1 MSPNTDLSESLP
13 FNEYI
18 ELPGWRHRHTSIED
32 YNSFWRKTVEDY
44 VGFWENEAKQVEW
57 FSPWEKTLERGEV
70 PQVFR
75 WFVGGKTNL
84 SYLCLDRHVKTW
96 KSNKVAYIWEGE
108 PVDSDGNP
116 LEVRKFTYFEL
127 WRNVNRLSYSLKRLG
142 LKKGDRAAVY
152 LPMIPELPMIMLAFA
167 RIGVVFTVVFS
178 GFSAENL
185 RVRLEDLGAKM
196 LVTADGFYRRGRLV
210 NLKEVADKAVENR
223 PDLSFM
229 IVVKRAGN
237 EVSMARGRD
246 LWMHELLRE
255 TPPTAY
261 VEPERMSSDEP
272 LYVLYTSG
280 TTGKPKGIIHDNGGY
295 AVLLNSTMKWVFDI
309 RDDDVFFCTADIG
322 WVTGHS
328 YIVFGPLMAGATV
341 LMYEG
346 ALDYPGPD
354 RWWAMIE
361 RHGVSIF
368 YTTPTAVRMLMRF
381 GSESVRKHDLSRLRL
396 IHSVGEPINPAAWM
410 WLYDVVGGRRC
421 PVGSTWWMTE
431 TGGILISHAPGL
443 LLTPLKPGTNGPP
456 LPGIMADVVDEN
468 GQPVKPGERG
478 YLVIR
483 NPWPGMPGPPT
494 GMWKE
499 PDRYVQTYYQR
510 INGVFFTGDY
520 AVRDAD
526 GYIWVAGR
534 ADEVLKVAGHRIGT
548 YELESVLVSH
558 EAVAE
563 AAVVGVPDEVKGEVP
578 LAYVVLKKQFTPS
591 KEMAEELFKW
601 VRNVYGPIAT
611 PSGVIFVERLPK
623 TRSGK
628 IMRRLIKAVATGTS
642 LGDITTLEDE
652 AAVEEVKQ
660 SYEELVKALEK
671 KY

>member
-1 MSPNTDLSESLP
+1 MSESLP

-18 ELPGWRHRHTSIED
+18 EVPGWRHRHTNVEG
-32 YNSFWRKTVEDY
+32 YHSFWRKTVEDY
-44 VGFWENEAKQVEW
+44 VGFWENEARQLEW
-57 FSPWEKTLERGEV
+57 FSPWEKALEQASTPNV
-70 PQVFR
+70 YR
-75 WFVGGKTNL
+75 WFVGGKINL
-84 SYLCLDRHVKTW
+84 SHLCLDKHVRTW
-96 KSNKVAYIWEGE
+96 RSNKLAYVWEGE
-108 PVDSDGNP
+108 PVDADGNP

-127 WRNVNRLSYSLKRLG
+127 WRQVNRISHVFKKLG

-152 LPMIPELPMIMLAFA
+152 LPMIPELPMTMLAFA

-185 RVRLEDLGAKM
+185 RLRMEDLGAKI

-210 NLKEVADKAVENR
+210 NLKEIADKAMEDSSGCDTV
-223 PDLSFM
+223 L
-229 IVVKRAGN
+229 VVKRAGV
-237 EVSMARGRD
+237 EVSMRDGRD
-246 LWMHELLRE
+246 YWLHEMLRE

-261 VEPERMSSDEP
+261 VEPERIDSTEP

-309 RDDDVFFCTADIG
+309 RDDDVYFCTADIG

-328 YIVFGPLMAGATV
+328 YIVFGPLIAGATI

-354 RWWAMIE
+354 RWWAMVE
-361 RHGVSIF
+361 RHGVTIL
-368 YTTPTAVRMLMRF
+368 YTTPTAIRMLMRF
-381 GSESVRKHDLSRLRL
+381 GTEHVKKHDRSRLRL
-396 IHSVGEPINPAAWM
+396 IHSVGEPINPSAWM
-410 WLYDVVGGRRC
+410 WLYDVVGDRRC

-431 TGGILISHAPGL
+431 TGGILVSHAPGL
-443 LLTPLKPGTNGPP
+443 LLPPLKPGTNGPP
-456 LPGIMADVVDEN
+456 LPGIIADVVDEN
-468 GQPVKPGERG
+468 GKPTGPDERG
-478 YLVIR
+478 FLVIR

-494 GMWKE
+494 GIWKE
-499 PDRYVQTYYQR
+499 PDRYSQTYFQR
-510 INGVFFTGDY
+510 ISDVFFTGDY
-520 AVRDAD
+520 AVKDAD

-558 EAVAE
+558 KAVAE
-563 AAVVGVPDEVKGEVP
+563 AAVVGVPDPIKGEVP

-591 KEMAEELFKW
+591 SHMAEELVKW
-601 VRNVYGPIAT
+601 VRDVYGPIAT

-628 IMRRLIKAVATGTS
+628 IMRRLIRAVATGTS
-642 LGDITTLEDE
+642 LGDVTTLEDE

-660 SYEELVKALEK
+660 SYEELIKMVKK
-671 KY
+671 PY